1 MAGWIR
7 PGWICPNWPAPD
19 RVRAVCTT
27 RTGGCSEG
35 PWSSLNLGERCG
47 DDAEHVRRNRERLS
61 EHLPAPPYWLRQ
73 VHGAAV
79 ARHPGGPRGEPGG
92 KSGVEPGAKPGAIS
106 GAEPGAEPL
115 TEPEADALV
124 AFEPGRVCA
133 VLTADCLPVFFCD
146 RAGTRVAVA
155 HAGWRGLAGGVLEA
169 TVQALETDPTDLL
182 AWLGPAIGPA
192 VYEVGEEVAEAFRAS
207 LGADFSAAFTAR
219 GDRWLLDLYAAARL
233 KLAAA
238 GVGDVRGGGLCTY
251 SDPAR
256 FFSHRRDG
264 VSGRQASVIWLV

>member
-1 MAGWIR
+1 MSGVGQMGEPDCMAGWIH

-27 RTGGCSEG
+27 RAGGCSAG

-61 EHLPAPPYWLRQ
+61 EQLPAPPQWLRQ

-79 ARHPGGPRGEPGG
+79 ARHPGNPVGEPLGESPREAG
-92 KSGVEPGAKPGAIS
+92 TA
-106 GAEPGAEPL
+106 L
-115 TEPEADALV
+115 EADALV
-124 AFEPGRVCA
+124 AFAAGQVCA

-146 RAGTRVAVA
+146 RAGSRVAVA

-169 TVQALETDPTDLL
+169 TVQALEADPADLL

-192 VYEVGEEVAEAFRAS
+192 VYEVGAEVAAAFKAS
-207 LGADFSAAFTAR
+207 LGADFPAAFTPR
-219 GDRWLLDLYAAARL
+219 EDRWLLDLYAAARL
-233 KLAAA
+233 QLAAA
-238 GVGDVRGGGLCTY
+238 GLREVHGGGLCTY

-264 VSGRQASVIWLV
+264 VSGRQASLIWLA

>member
-1 MAGWIR
+1 MSGLGFMAGWIR
-7 PGWICPNWPAPD
+7 PAWPAPD
-19 RVRAVCTT
+19 SVRAVCTT

-35 PWSSLNLGERCG
+35 PWSSLNLGEHCG
-47 DDAEHVRRNRERLS
+47 DDAEHVRRNRERLAAQ
-61 EHLPAPPYWLRQ
+61 LPAPPKWLRQ

-79 ARHPGGPRGEPGG
+79 ARHPGRP
-92 KSGVEPGAKPGAIS
+92 VEGALDDPLVESLVES
-106 GAEPGAEPL
+106 GAEL
-115 TEPEADALV
+115 EADALV
-124 AFEPGRVCA
+124 AFAPGRVCA

-146 RAGTRVAVA
+146 RAGSRVAVA

-169 TVQALETDPTDLL
+169 TVQALAADPAELL

-192 VYEVGEEVAEAFRAS
+192 VYEVGDEVAAAFRAS
-207 LGADFSAAFTAR
+207 LGADFTAALTAR
-219 GDRWLLDLYAAARL
+219 GERWLLDLYAAARL

-238 GVGDVRGGGLCTY
+238 GLRDVRGGGLCTY

-264 VSGRQASVIWLV
+264 VSGRQASLIWLA